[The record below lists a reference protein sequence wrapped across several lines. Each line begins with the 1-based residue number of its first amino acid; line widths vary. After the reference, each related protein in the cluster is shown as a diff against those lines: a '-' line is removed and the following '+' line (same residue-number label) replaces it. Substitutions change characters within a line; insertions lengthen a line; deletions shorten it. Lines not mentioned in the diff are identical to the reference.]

1 MEASD
6 KTPIECVQEVDE
18 ERTRLEEE
26 IEWMMTEDPENP
38 RLNQVRNSPAKLF
51 LESHFQGKRI
61 FHTKLMFF
69 TIICI

>member
-26 IEWMMTEDPENP
+26 VEWMMTEDPENP
-38 RLNQVRNSPAKLF
+38 RLNQVSF
-51 LESHFQGKRI
+51 L
-61 FHTKLMFF
+61 
-69 TIICI
+69 C